1 LINDVPNNDPNKQ
14 YIPYLKIA
22 DRTVSFIFFTEA
34 FVRIAALG
42 FFHTSLQGQKAYIM
56 DS

>member
-1 LINDVPNNDPNKQ
+1 MPNVDPSKQ
-14 YIPYLKIA
+14 NIPYLRIA

-42 FFHTSLQGQKAYIM
+42 FFYTSLPGQKAYIM